1 MTIASATP
9 PADSITVITGA
20 TGGIGL
26 PTIAA
31 LAKQQRPLH
40 LIDLDQS
47 KLDAAQTSANSGNKI
62 TTSVSNLEGLEA
74 CEAAL
79 PPGNQKIGALVH
91 LAGIFVPHELTAQ
104 DRPIF
109 ERTLQAN
116 AINAYDMVT
125 AMMPRL
131 ADNARIVFVSSL
143 AFNRG
148 AGDYPAYSMAK
159 GALVGLTRALSRSL
173 GGRGI
178 LVNALAPGIIET
190 SMPAQVIKTRG
201 DASRRLTALGRF
213 GQPEEVSGVIEFL
226 LSPASSYITGQ
237 LINIDGG
244 VTNG

>member
-1 MTIASATP
+1 MTTASATP
-9 PADSITVITGA
+9 PVDSITVITGA
-20 TGGIGL
+20 TGGIGF

-31 LAKQQRPLH
+31 LAKQQRPMH
-40 LIDLDQS
+40 LIDLDQLR
-47 KLDAAQTSANSGNKI
+47 LDEAQASVNSAVKV
-62 TTSVSNLEGLEA
+62 TTSVSNLEGLAA

-79 PPGNQKIGALVH
+79 PSGDQKFGALVH
-91 LAGIFVPHELTAQ
+91 LAGIFVPHEVTAL
-104 DRPIF
+104 DRPVF
-109 ERTLQAN
+109 ERTMQAN
-116 AINAYDMVT
+116 ATNAYDMVT

-131 ADNARIVFVSSL
+131 ADNARIVFISSL

-173 GGRGI
+173 GKRGI

-190 SMPAQVIKTRG
+190 SMPADIIKTRG

-213 GQPEEVSGVIEFL
+213 GQPEEVSSVIEFL

-244 VTNG
+244 VANA